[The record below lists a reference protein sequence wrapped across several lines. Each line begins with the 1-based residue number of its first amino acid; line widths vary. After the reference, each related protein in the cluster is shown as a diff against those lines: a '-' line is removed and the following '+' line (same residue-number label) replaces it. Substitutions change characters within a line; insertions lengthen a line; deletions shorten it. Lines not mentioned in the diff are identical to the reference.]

1 MIANRFT
8 MIHPGDMILVD
19 FGTTSVR
26 CQVMGR
32 HPAFVVS
39 HDDQGRAAG
48 HLLVIPAFRKPSDGA
63 GGSDVVIKSRCC
75 TGLRYDMYLDVTNI
89 QKVERHRVLE
99 KLGHVSENGIMEM
112 VRSAFYDRIG
122 RTDERRESDAG
133 EDED

>member
-48 HLLVIPAFRKPSDGA
+48 HLLVIPAFRKASSLMRLA
-63 GGSDVVIKSRCC
+63 MVV
-75 TGLRYDMYLDVTNI
+75 
-89 QKVERHRVLE
+89 
-99 KLGHVSENGIMEM
+99 
-112 VRSAFYDRIG
+112 
-122 RTDERRESDAG
+122 
-133 EDED
+133 